1 MQYVNRWIE
10 VHVADALL
18 PTNLLTGSLALACDS
33 CQPQPVGVQGVRD
46 VHLHFHLHLLLSRL
60 SQNRGE
66 GSCELC

>member
-1 MQYVNRWIE
+1 MQFVNRRIE

-46 VHLHFHLHLLLSRL
+46 VHLLSRLHLLLSRL
-60 SQNRGE
+60 SQNRRE
-66 GSCELC
+66 GGGELC